1 MLNLVKYE
9 GRYDEKTKGKEKTVG
24 QNSVKLY
31 FLTDGW
37 ILVKLRLNVAREVLL
52 YFRGH
57 HLTSYFNTLYGRMRY
72 YFTGDPFSEK
82 VLSAL

>member
-31 FLTDGW
+31 FLTRF
-37 ILVKLRLNVAREVLL
+37 VKLRLNVAREVLL

>member
-24 QNSVKLY
+24 QNSVKLD
-31 FLTDGW
+31 FLTRFHFLIDFD
-37 ILVKLRLNVAREVLL
+37 IC
-52 YFRGH
+52 

>member
-1 MLNLVKYE
+1 MDPGGVILPHSPVPVDLS
-9 GRYDEKTKGKEKTVG
+9 D
-24 QNSVKLY
+24 SVN
-31 FLTDGW
+31 DH
-37 ILVKLRLNVAREVLL
+37 VRLNVAREVLL